1 MHRIFLPIYHFFRKH
16 KPLMWILLVATSVLF
31 LFFGL
36 QVKYEEDV
44 SRLLPTSSVESELAF
59 GSIGLK
65 DKIFIQV
72 TSAGER
78 LDVAT
83 LAERTDAFMELLQ
96 SKDTAGRFINN
107 ILYRMET
114 ETALNGLDFVLGH
127 IPSFIDT
134 SAYAAFAEA
143 IKPDAISAQMAL
155 DAEIVLNDETGDETQ
170 AVGYDPLNL
179 REAVL
184 GNLLSDAA
192 GGYNII
198 DGHFFCPDSTVTI
211 SYLAPAF
218 KTLDSWAARDFNKLI
233 SKTVKAFCQDNPD
246 VKILYHGEPIGSVSN
261 AGRIRA
267 DLVVTVGI
275 SIFLILLVLGICFRS
290 KSFVLKLLG
299 PIVYGTAMALACI
312 YWIKGGMSLMA
323 LGFGAIVLGVAI
335 SYCLHVLIHLFYV
348 GSVEQVLREESTPVF
363 LGALTTIGA
372 FCSLLF
378 TESDLLRDFG
388 MFASIALAGSTLFV
402 LIFLPHFLPDKKGKT
417 ESATFRAIER
427 FNSLPMDRNKW
438 VLGVL
443 AALIIIGLAFSQKVK
458 FDSDLRNLDYNSA
471 QELESEALFNAKNN
485 DGFVHQYYATVSTVP
500 DEALEA
506 NASLASILDSV
517 KTAGGLH
524 DYSDLVSK
532 VFITEKTQQERIDA
546 WNAFWTPAV
555 KKSVLGSVYSEA
567 RRQGIFPELFQGFGS
582 MLYTEYEPASLL
594 ESGVVPENLL
604 SNFLECNADGQYMVF
619 TDVSMTPEEKDN
631 VTSEIVKNPKT
642 FILDPFY
649 YCKDMVQLIHDD
661 FNIAVWISA
670 LFVLLILIFSYRNI
684 VTALLSFLPMI
695 VSWFVVQ
702 GYMAII
708 GLEFN
713 LINIVISTFIF
724 GVGVDYSIFITEGL
738 LEQARTGSNN
748 MLGFHK
754 SAIFFSAVI
763 LLIVTCSLLFAKHPA
778 IRSIGLS
785 TLIGMASTIMFSYSI
800 QPFLFRQLMKIP
812 AYKKSVVNKKP
823 YVSKDK

>member
-1 MHRIFLPIYHFFRKH
+1 VF
-16 KPLMWILLVATSVLF
+16 
-31 LFFGL
+31 
-36 QVKYEEDV
+36 E
-44 SRLLPTSSVESELAF
+44 ELAVH
-59 GSIGLK
+59 
-65 DKIFIQV
+65 Q
-72 TSAGER
+72 T
-78 LDVAT
+78 VA
-83 LAERTDAFMELLQ
+83 LHH
-96 SKDTAGRFINN
+96 S
-107 ILYRMET
+107 
-114 ETALNGLDFVLGH
+114 H
-127 IPSFIDT
+127 
-134 SAYAAFAEA
+134 
-143 IKPDAISAQMAL
+143 
-155 DAEIVLNDETGDETQ
+155 
-170 AVGYDPLNL
+170 
-179 REAVL
+179 
-184 GNLLSDAA
+184 
-192 GGYNII
+192 
-198 DGHFFCPDSTVTI
+198 
-211 SYLAPAF
+211 
-218 KTLDSWAARDFNKLI
+218 
-233 SKTVKAFCQDNPD
+233 
-246 VKILYHGEPIGSVSN
+246 
-261 AGRIRA
+261 
-267 DLVVTVGI
+267 
-275 SIFLILLVLGICFRS
+275 
-290 KSFVLKLLG
+290 KLLG
-299 PIVYGTAMALACI
+299 E
-312 YWIKGGMSLMA
+312 
-323 LGFGAIVLGVAI
+323 GV
-335 SYCLHVLIHLFYV
+335 V
-348 GSVEQVLREESTPVF
+348 
-363 LGALTTIGA
+363 
-372 FCSLLF
+372 
-378 TESDLLRDFG
+378 
-388 MFASIALAGSTLFV
+388 
-402 LIFLPHFLPDKKGKT
+402 
-417 ESATFRAIER
+417 
-427 FNSLPMDRNKW
+427 N
-438 VLGVL
+438 
-443 AALIIIGLAFSQKVK
+443 
-458 FDSDLRNLDYNSA
+458 
-471 QELESEALFNAKNN
+471 
-485 DGFVHQYYATVSTVP
+485 
-500 DEALEA
+500 
-506 NASLASILDSV
+506 
-517 KTAGGLH
+517 
-524 DYSDLVSK
+524 
-532 VFITEKTQQERIDA
+532 
-546 WNAFWTPAV
+546 
-555 KKSVLGSVYSEA
+555 
-567 RRQGIFPELFQGFGS
+567 ELFQGFGS